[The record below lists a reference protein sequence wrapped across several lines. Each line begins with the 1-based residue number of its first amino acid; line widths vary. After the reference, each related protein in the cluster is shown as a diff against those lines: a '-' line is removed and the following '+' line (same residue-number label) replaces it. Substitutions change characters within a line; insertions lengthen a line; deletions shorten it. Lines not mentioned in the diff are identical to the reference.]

1 MGSHLPNTPDLPV
14 PQMFVEF
21 AHVYADSM
29 FGEEQDESLTVMK
42 GYLDRES
49 SPDSLVVS
57 AILIDDLHVDHNT
70 LDVTEFIRCILRRG
84 LAPDHV
90 VFEGKLAPVAE
101 QIIHSLPARSLVWE
115 QFSRPSKRVLCYRDP
130 SGRLIGL
137 KNVYEDREEHTC
149 ALLSAAWSLCRAGI
163 CAFPEGSIIRLT
175 EAPVTGERVVSV
187 LHRKYENVEGKV
199 IEIIKA
205 IGHEDV
211 VARLELVF
219 FD

>member
-1 MGSHLPNTPDLPV
+1 MGSHLPDRPDLPT

-21 AHVYADSM
+21 AHIYADSV

-42 GYLDRES
+42 NYLDRES
-49 SPDSLVVS
+49 SPDSLVVA
-57 AILIDDLHVDHNT
+57 AILIDDLHVEHNT

-101 QIIHSLPARSLVWE
+101 TIIHCLPPEDLVWE
-115 QFSRPSKRVLCYRDP
+115 QFSRPRKRVLSYVDP
-130 SGRLIGL
+130 QGRKIGL
-137 KNVYEDREEHTC
+137 KSVYEDREEHTC
-149 ALLSAAWSLCRAGI
+149 ALLSAAWSLCRAGV
-163 CAFPEGSIIRLT
+163 CEFPEDSIVRLT

-187 LHRKYENVEGKV
+187 LHRKYEGVEAKV
-199 IEIIKA
+199 IQLIRA
-205 IGHEDV
+205 IGHEDLV
-211 VARLELVF
+211 PRLELVF